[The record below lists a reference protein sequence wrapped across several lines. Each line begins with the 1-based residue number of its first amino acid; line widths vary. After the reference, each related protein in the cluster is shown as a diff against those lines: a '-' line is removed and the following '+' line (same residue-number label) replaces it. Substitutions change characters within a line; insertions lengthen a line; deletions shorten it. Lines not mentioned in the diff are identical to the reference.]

1 MELTAFIRENPIIAA
16 VRDVADLREA
26 LASTVRAVFL
36 LTGDV
41 NNVADCVRA
50 AHHAGKGIF
59 VHLDLLEGLGRDKAA
74 VRFLAREAAPDGI
87 ITTRSNL
94 IQAAQKEGLYTIQR
108 IFILDSLSI
117 QTGIAN
123 VEATAPDAVEC
134 LPGILPRVFA
144 ELTQEV
150 SVPVIAGG
158 LLKYPAELREVLQ
171 AGVQAV
177 SVSHKRF
184 WHFYRS
190 QEEFRQFC
198 RIDINKK
205 PVAPEKKK

>member
-1 MELTAFIRENPIIAA
+1 MELGAFIRENPIIAA
-16 VRDVADLREA
+16 VRDVADLRQA
-26 LASTVRAVFL
+26 LSSTVRAVFL

-41 NNVADCVRA
+41 NNVAECVQA
-50 AHHAGKGIF
+50 AHRAGKGIY

-94 IQAAQKEGLYTIQR
+94 IQAAKQEGLYTIQR

-117 QTGIAN
+117 QTGVAN
-123 VEATAPDAVEC
+123 VKATLPDAVEC

-144 ELTQEV
+144 EL
-150 SVPVIAGG
+150 VPVVGIPIIAGG
-158 LLKYPAELREVLQ
+158 LLKQPAELRAVLR
-171 AGVQAV
+171 AGVRAV

-184 WHFYRS
+184 WHFFRT
-190 QEEFRQFC
+190 QEEFVQFC
-198 RIDINKK
+198 RIESNEE
-205 PVAPEKKK
+205 PVGPVEK